1 MMVGR
6 WIGVGFAAALLTA
19 LGCSNGGSD
28 APPSTNMIACTD
40 GGAAAAN
47 AVTTVCGGAA
57 GTTTEIVKIVMGGP
71 AAGTTTLQGL
81 NFDITYDSTKLQWV
95 SASSTSPLFPGA
107 LVVVALANGAPGR
120 VVVGIQMT
128 GGATVDVASGQHDV
142 LTLNI
147 QRASGVSFAP
157 TPVAFDPAA
166 SGATPTTAPVTFTG
180 SLALSY
186 P

>member
-1 MMVGR
+1 MTVGR

-19 LGCSNGGSD
+19 VGCSSGGGD
-28 APPSTNMIACTD
+28 APPGTIMIACTD
-40 GGAAAAN
+40 GGAAGVN
-47 AVTTVCGGAA
+47 AVTTMCGGVV
-57 GTTTEIVKIVMGGP
+57 GTTTEKVNIVMGGP

-81 NFDITYDSTKLQWV
+81 NFDITYDPTKLHWV

-107 LVVVALANGAPGR
+107 LVVVALANGLQGR

-128 GGATVDVASGQHDV
+128 GGASVNVPPGQHDV
-142 LTLNI
+142 LTLNF

-166 SGATPTTAPVTFTG
+166 SSPTPTSAPITFTG